1 MVHKRKV
8 WNSSWLDPTG
18 RDPTSQLKDGVCE
31 HRVYCNNTEG
41 ILTVMVSVIPVITSF
56 DVKVR
61 MYQENFIIS
70 HHILNYL
77 TVTTFFI
84 DLS

>member
-18 RDPTSQLKDGVCE
+18 RDPTSQLKDGVFE

-41 ILTVMVSVIPVITSF
+41 ILTVVVSMIPVITSF
-56 DVKVR
+56 DVEVR
-61 MYQENFIIS
+61 MYQENFIKLLDSYDIFHWPVLKFS
-70 HHILNYL
+70 G
-77 TVTTFFI
+77 
-84 DLS
+84 